1 MNQVAN
7 HQGVNQL
14 VYGILVKIKMHKAK
28 RTQIILFLS
37 PNEARMIQMLDPLG
51 TFSNYFDLTQIS
63 DMTSEEQNKLKII
76 NSQGIFIKLYF
87 ENYQQLNIIREGLQ
101 YLMAEAFRIQK
112 QLDSYNQI
120 WSNALK
126 LITKSDLD
134 MDNRLSFKEFQFLI
148 GELQIEI
155 PERKLL
161 QLFDKHQKNNQLDE
175 ATLYKLLMEITRK
188 HELIQLYQK
197 YCSKQEGIFDD
208 PHNTMLMSA
217 HDLETFFLIEQG
229 QKDYKAQKQCYN
241 FYDFQNIIFNQ
252 ENSIFQAKD
261 FDKSQPLT
269 QYLINSSHN
278 TYLETNQLTG
288 QSSCFAYQ
296 DAFKM
301 GFKCVELDCWDGQD
315 GEPNVTHGHTLV
327 NDIKFIDVIRTVREF
342 AFIKDDNPAILSL
355 EMHCSLKQ
363 QRRIADIIRSV
374 LGDMLFV
381 IKDYKAKQF
390 ATLQELQRKVLI
402 KYKADEEFLQ
412 EKLQLSDHSLSLSL
426 YCTST
431 KEDML
436 IQFEDEQDND
446 NQLNQYSKTL
456 DSKQGK
462 KSCREILEITSLFA
476 VSLKLNINPDLV
488 WVVSSVSEDKIQ
500 DVVKKNQGK
509 FQDYVNTYFV
519 RIYPL
524 GLRFDSSNY
533 DPFPSWSAGAQMV
546 ALNIQTKDIFML
558 YNYGMF
564 LNSSYVLKSKNDIQ
578 MTIFIQIISASNI
591 VWEEEKRRQQEVVD
605 PYIKVRI
612 AGNKEDVNNSEK
624 WRTEVI
630 YDNGYHPIFNYKCKI
645 QLKHAQQD
653 VIYFQAYSYS
663 LLGDSLLGQYCL
675 SPLNL
680 RRGYRIVPLLNSQ
693 LKPLLNSFVLVNIK
707 IEY

>member
-1 MNQVAN
+1 MNQIVN
-7 HQGVNQL
+7 HQGVNLL
-14 VYGILVKIKMHKAK
+14 VYGILIRIKMHKLK
-28 RTQIILFLS
+28 RTQIILFLC

-51 TFSNYFDLTQIS
+51 TFNNYFDLTQIS
-63 DMTSEEQNKLKII
+63 DMTSEEQHKLKII
-76 NSQGIFIKLYF
+76 NQQGNYIKLYF
-87 ENYQQLNIIREGLQ
+87 ENQIQLNMIREGLQ
-101 YLMAEAFRIQK
+101 YLIGEAFRIQK
-112 QLDSYNQI
+112 QLDSCNQI

-134 MDNRLSFKEFQFLI
+134 MDNRLNFKEFQFLI

-155 PERKLL
+155 SERRLI
-161 QLFDKHQKNNQLDE
+161 QLFEKHQKNSQLNE

-188 HELIQLYQK
+188 HEIIQLYQK
-197 YCSKQEGIFDD
+197 YCSKQEGLFDD
-208 PHNTMLMSA
+208 PHNTMLMNA

-229 QKDYKAQKQCYN
+229 QKDYKAQKQFYN
-241 FYDFQNIIFNQ
+241 FYDFQNIICNQ
-252 ENSIFQAKD
+252 ENTIFQAKEL
-261 FDKSQPLT
+261 DKSYPLT
-269 QYLINSSHN
+269 SYYINSSHN

-327 NDIKFIDVIRTVREF
+327 NDIKFIDVIKTVREF
-342 AFIKDDNPAILSL
+342 AFFKDDNPAILSL

-363 QRRIADIIRSV
+363 QKRIAEILKAV

-381 IKDYKAKQF
+381 IKDYKQKQF
-390 ATLQELQRKVLI
+390 ATLLELQRKVLI
-402 KYKADEEFLQ
+402 KYKADEEFLS
-412 EKLQLSDHSLSLSL
+412 EKLQIRDHSLSL
-426 YCTST
+426 YCTQT
-431 KEDML
+431 QDDL
-436 IQFEDEQDND
+436 IIQFEDDMDN
-446 NQLNQYSKTL
+446 NVQLKQFSKTL
-456 DSKQGK
+456 DNKQVK
-462 KSCREILEITSLFA
+462 KSCRDILEITSLFA
-476 VSLKLNINPDLV
+476 VSLKLNNNPDLV

-500 DVVKKNQGK
+500 DTIKKSQGK
-509 FQDYVNTYFV
+509 FYDYVKNYFV

-533 DPFPSWSAGAQMV
+533 DPFPSWTAGAHMV

-564 LNSSYVLKSKNDIQ
+564 LNSSYVLRQNCDIK
-578 MTIFIQIISASNI
+578 MTIFVNILSASNL
-591 VWEEEKRRQQEVVD
+591 VWEDEKRRQQEIVD

-624 WRTEVI
+624 WRTETI
-630 YDNGYHPIFNYKCKI
+630 QDNGYHPIYNYKCKI

-680 RRGYRIVPLLNSQ
+680 RKGYRIVPLLNSQ
-693 LKPLLNSFVLVNIK
+693 LKPLNSSHVLVNIK